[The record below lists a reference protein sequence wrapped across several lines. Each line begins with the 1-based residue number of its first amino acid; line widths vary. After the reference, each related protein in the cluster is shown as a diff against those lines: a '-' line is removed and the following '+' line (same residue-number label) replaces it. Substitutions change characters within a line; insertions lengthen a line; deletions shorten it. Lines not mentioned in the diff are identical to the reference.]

1 MKADKK
7 ASKNTFSVIFVI
19 QKGKCRPDGKAPI
32 VARITVNGEMVHFST
47 KMYIEPERWLP
58 LEYKTKGQTHEEQV
72 INSTLFDFHAT
83 IKRKYND
90 MIYRGEVITASKI
103 KSSILCQDER
113 SMTLIALCN
122 KYIEDYEKLVLTQ
135 DYGQESFFRYKVCR
149 NRLQEFLRDEFKVSD
164 LPLQD
169 INKRFLDKLYLWLR
183 SAHRLNNNTAVKF
196 IHRFASIYKM
206 ARDNGWVAA
215 DPFKQQKLHLDKVD
229 RGYLT
234 IEEVSRLY
242 NKEFES
248 LRLEQVR
255 DIFIFSCYT
264 GLAYIDVY
272 NLTEDQLNVW
282 ADGNTWISFHRQKT
296 KVPFNVRL
304 LDVPLQIIE
313 KYKHFRTVKPEVQ
326 RVSERDCR
334 SLRDQQ
340 EHNFSRCP
348 SHFCHNHYLGKWR
361 ANRNRLKDTWAYEC
375 AHDTN
380 LRPYHR
386 PENQRRY
393 GESRREAQRN
403 LHCSPDS
410 IQGVCPSRA
419 TSA

>member
-206 ARDNGWVAA
+206 AKDNGWVAA

-264 GLAYIDVY
+264 NVA
-272 NLTEDQLNVW
+272 LNK
-282 ADGNTWISFHRQKT
+282 I
-296 KVPFNVRL
+296 
-304 LDVPLQIIE
+304 
-313 KYKHFRTVKPEVQ
+313 
-326 RVSERDCR
+326 
-334 SLRDQQ
+334 
-340 EHNFSRCP
+340 
-348 SHFCHNHYLGKWR
+348 
-361 ANRNRLKDTWAYEC
+361 
-375 AHDTN
+375 
-380 LRPYHR
+380 
-386 PENQRRY
+386 
-393 GESRREAQRN
+393 
-403 LHCSPDS
+403 
-410 IQGVCPSRA
+410 
-419 TSA
+419 

>member
-72 INSTLFDFHAT
+72 INSTLFDFHST

-169 INKRFLDKLYLWLR
+169 INKRFWTNY
-183 SAHRLNNNTAVKF
+183 TF
-196 IHRFASIYKM
+196 GY
-206 ARDNGWVAA
+206 ARHIGSTIKSCLKTVGMFW
-215 DPFKQQKLHLDKVD
+215 
-229 RGYLT
+229 LT
-234 IEEVSRLY
+234 ISTIMITG
-242 NKEFES
+242 F
-248 LRLEQVR
+248 
-255 DIFIFSCYT
+255 T
-264 GLAYIDVY
+264 GLTA
-272 NLTEDQLNVW
+272 
-282 ADGNTWISFHRQKT
+282 
-296 KVPFNVRL
+296 
-304 LDVPLQIIE
+304 
-313 KYKHFRTVKPEVQ
+313 
-326 RVSERDCR
+326 
-334 SLRDQQ
+334 LRIW
-340 EHNFSRCP
+340 
-348 SHFCHNHYLGKWR
+348 K
-361 ANRNRLKDTWAYEC
+361 
-375 AHDTN
+375 
-380 LRPYHR
+380 
-386 PENQRRY
+386 
-393 GESRREAQRN
+393 
-403 LHCSPDS
+403 
-410 IQGVCPSRA
+410 
-419 TSA
+419 

>member
-149 NRLQEFLRDEFKVSD
+149 NRLQEFLRDEFKVSTF
-164 LPLQD
+164 PCRISTSVFWTNYTFGYARHIGSTIILQ
-169 INKRFLDKLYLWLR
+169 
-183 SAHRLNNNTAVKF
+183 
-196 IHRFASIYKM
+196 
-206 ARDNGWVAA
+206 
-215 DPFKQQKLHLDKVD
+215 
-229 RGYLT
+229 
-234 IEEVSRLY
+234 
-242 NKEFES
+242 
-248 LRLEQVR
+248 
-255 DIFIFSCYT
+255 
-264 GLAYIDVY
+264 
-272 NLTEDQLNVW
+272 
-282 ADGNTWISFHRQKT
+282 
-296 KVPFNVRL
+296 
-304 LDVPLQIIE
+304 
-313 KYKHFRTVKPEVQ
+313 
-326 RVSERDCR
+326 
-334 SLRDQQ
+334 
-340 EHNFSRCP
+340 
-348 SHFCHNHYLGKWR
+348 
-361 ANRNRLKDTWAYEC
+361 
-375 AHDTN
+375 
-380 LRPYHR
+380 
-386 PENQRRY
+386 
-393 GESRREAQRN
+393 
-403 LHCSPDS
+403 
-410 IQGVCPSRA
+410 
-419 TSA
+419 